1 MEESDIND
9 VSHCICSLMSPFIQ
23 PVLPQPLCAKHWAK
37 WWTNKPLPDGTSR
50 LPIARLILKQ
60 LEKAYRELFEAIRW
74 SSAIRT
80 PERAMSANIVDKCVT
95 GEFQNAFL

>member
-1 MEESDIND
+1 
-9 VSHCICSLMSPFIQ
+9 MSPFIQ
-23 PVLPQPLCAKHWAK
+23 PVFTEHSQLCAKHWAK
-37 WWTNKPLPDGTSR
+37 WRTNKPLPDGASR
-50 LPIARLILKQ
+50 LPITRLILKQ

-95 GEFQNAFL
+95 GEFQNAVSVSIKLGSLEF